1 MNNGMQFRIGNGYD
15 VHRFANKAEPG
26 AHITIGGVKIPHTQ
40 TLLAHSDGDVL
51 VHALCDALL
60 GALALGDIGRH
71 FPDSD
76 ARYRN
81 CSSLLLLQN
90 VLTLVR
96 TEGWNLGNADMTL
109 VAQLPRFA
117 PHVQAM
123 REALAA
129 AMNVTPAQLSVKA
142 TTTEGLG
149 FTGRQE
155 GIACYAV
162 VLLQRTVDA

>member
-1 MNNGMQFRIGNGYD
+1 MNNTMQFRIGHGYD
-15 VHRFANKAEPG
+15 VHRFADNAEAG
-26 AHITIGGVKIPHTQ
+26 AHLTIGGVKIAHTH

-76 ARYRN
+76 PRYRN

-96 TEGWNLGNADMTL
+96 TEGWNVANADTTL

-117 PHVQAM
+117 PHVQTM
-123 REALAA
+123 RDTLAT
-129 AMNVTPAQLSVKA
+129 AMNVTAAQISVKA

-149 FTGRQE
+149 FTGRHE
-155 GIACYAV
+155 GIACHAV
-162 VLLQRTVDA
+162 VLLQRMDS